1 MAAGAAETMRA
12 LPPGHRAPRGR
23 DITIL
28 EALDDPNLLGAGFRE
43 AGSWTHWRVALA
55 ALFGLPMTA
64 ATAAVFGEHT
74 GRASPPREPVREA
87 WFIVGRRGGKSRM
100 AAAVA
105 VYLACF
111 RDYRAVLAPRRAGHA
126 RRHRRRPPAG
136 PQCLPVRGGLL
147 DGSPMLARL
156 IERRTAD
163 AIDLTNGVT
172 IEVHTAS
179 FRSVRGYT
187 VVGAVLDEVAFWR
200 SEDSANPDREIV
212 EALRPAMATVP
223 GALLVAISSPYAR
236 RGVLWDA
243 YRRHYR
249 QDGDVLVWQAPTQT
263 MNPAVPARVIADAY
277 AADAAVAV
285 AEYGAEF
292 RSDLEAFVPRE
303 VVDACTITGRHSL
316 SPQAHV
322 AYTAFVDPS
331 GGSAD
336 SFTLAIAHRAGHGE
350 DQDEVVIDAVEE
362 RRAPCN
368 PADVVAEFSV
378 LLRAYEITRVTGDRY
393 AGEWPREAF
402 RRQGITYDPADRPK
416 SDLYTDLLPRL
427 TSRRVAL
434 LNHPRLSAQLCA
446 LERRTGRSGRDTID
460 HPPGGH
466 DDLANAVAGVVVL
479 AGAAARN
486 SFLFFDAP
494 DQAPRGYL
502 DQIKEAMPAY
512 FDRGIAANPALQCG
526 NCANRTVD
534 GWCRLQGFTVT
545 PALPACELYEPIPA
559 SRIPGR

>member
-1 MAAGAAETMRA
+1 V
-12 LPPGHRAPRGR
+12 
-23 DITIL
+23 TIL
-28 EALDDPNLLGAGFRE
+28 EALDDPHLLGAGFRE
-43 AGSWTHWRVALA
+43 AGSWARWRVALA

-64 ATAAVFGEHT
+64 AAAAVFGEHT
-74 GRASPPREPVREA
+74 GRASPPLEPVREA

-111 RDYRAVLAPRRAGHA
+111 RDYRAVLAPSERGTLALIAADRQQA
-126 RRHRRRPPAG
+126 RTVFRYVGA
-136 PQCLPVRGGLL
+136 LL

-163 AIDLTNGVT
+163 SIELANDVT

-212 EALRPAMATVP
+212 DALRPAMATVP

-236 RGVLWDA
+236 RGLLWDA

-249 QDGDVLVWQAPTQT
+249 QDGDVLVWQAPTQI
-263 MNPAVPARVIADAY
+263 MNPVVPARVIADAY
-277 AADAAVAV
+277 AADAAVAA

-303 VVDACTITGRHSL
+303 VVDACTVPGRRSL
-316 SPQAHV
+316 PPQAHV

-336 SFTLAIAHRAGHGE
+336 SFTLAIAHRAGPGE
-350 DQDEVVIDAVEE
+350 EEDAVVIDAVEE

-368 PADVVAEFSV
+368 PADVVAEFAA

-402 RRQGITYDPADRPK
+402 RRHGIAYEPADRPK

-434 LNHPRLSAQLCA
+434 PDHPRLSAQLCA

-466 DDLANAVAGVVVL
+466 DDLANAVAGAVVL
-479 AGAAARN
+479 AVAGVGN

-494 DQAPRGYL
+494 AQEPRGYG
-502 DQIKEAMPAY
+502 DQITEAMAAY
-512 FDRGIAANPALQCG
+512 FDRGIAANPAMQCG
-526 NCANRTVD
+526 TCVNMTAD
-534 GWCRLQGFTVT
+534 GQCRLRGFTVT
-545 PALPACELYEPIPA
+545 PALPACEFYEPIPA
-559 SRIPGR
+559 DRFSRGT

>member
-1 MAAGAAETMRA
+1 
-12 LPPGHRAPRGR
+12 
-23 DITIL
+23 
-28 EALDDPNLLGAGFRE
+28 
-43 AGSWTHWRVALA
+43 
-55 ALFGLPMTA
+55 
-64 ATAAVFGEHT
+64 
-74 GRASPPREPVREA
+74 
-87 WFIVGRRGGKSRM
+87 
-100 AAAVA
+100 
-105 VYLACF
+105 
-111 RDYRAVLAPRRAGHA
+111 
-126 RRHRRRPPAG
+126 
-136 PQCLPVRGGLL
+136 
-147 DGSPMLARL
+147 MLARL

-243 YRRHYR
+243 YRRHYGH
-249 QDGDVLVWQAPTQT
+249 DGDVLVWQAPTQT
-263 MNPAVPARVIADAY
+263 MNPAVPAQVIADAY
-277 AADAAVAV
+277 AADAAVAA

-303 VVDACTITGRHSL
+303 VVDACTVPGLRSL
-316 SPQAHV
+316 PPQAHV
-322 AYTAFVDPS
+322 AYSAFVDPS

-336 SFTLAIAHRAGHGE
+336 SFTLAIAHRSGHGKEE
-350 DQDEVVIDAVEE
+350 DTLVIDVVEE

-368 PADVVAEFSV
+368 PAEVVAEFAT
-378 LLRAYEITRVTGDRY
+378 LLKAYEITRVTGDRY

-402 RRQGITYDPADRPK
+402 RRQGIAYEPADRPK

-427 TSRRVAL
+427 TSRRVSL
-434 LNHPRLSAQLCA
+434 LDHPRLSTQLCA

-466 DDLANAVAGVVVL
+466 DDLANAVAGSVVL

-494 DQAPRGYL
+494 EEAPRGYL
-502 DQIKEAMPAY
+502 DQIKEAMPAC
-512 FDRGIAANPALQCG
+512 FDRGFTGNPAAQCG

-534 GWCRLQGFTVT
+534 GLCRLRQLTVQ
-545 PALPACELYEPIPA
+545 PALPGCELHEPIPPEWFRA
-559 SRIPGR
+559 

>member
-1 MAAGAAETMRA
+1 V
-12 LPPGHRAPRGR
+12 
-23 DITIL
+23 TIL
-28 EALDDPNLLGAGFRE
+28 EALDDPHLLGAGFRD
-43 AGSWTHWRVALA
+43 AGSWTRWRVALA

-64 ATAAVFGEHT
+64 EAAAVFDEHT
-74 GRASPPREPVREA
+74 GRASSPPEPAREA

-111 RDYRAVLAPRRAGHA
+111 RDYRPILAPGERGTLALIAADRQQA
-126 RRHRRRPPAG
+126 RTVFRYVGA
-136 PQCLPVRGGLL
+136 LL

-163 AIDLTNGVT
+163 SIDLANDVT

-212 EALRPAMATVP
+212 DALRPAMATVP

-249 QDGDVLVWQAPTQT
+249 QDGDVLVWQAPTQI
-263 MNPAVPARVIADAY
+263 MNPVVPARVIADAY
-277 AADAAVAV
+277 AADAAVAA

-303 VVDACTITGRHSL
+303 VVDACTVPGRRAL
-316 SPQAHV
+316 PPRAHV

-336 SFTLAIAHRAGHGE
+336 SFTLAIAHRAGDGE
-350 DQDEVVIDAVEE
+350 EEDEVVIDAVEE

-368 PADVVAEFSV
+368 PADVVAEFAA

-402 RRQGITYDPADRPK
+402 RRYAIAYDCADRPK
-416 SDLYTDLLPRL
+416 SELYRELLPRL
-427 TSRRVAL
+427 TSRRVTL
-434 LNHPRLSAQLCA
+434 PDHPRLSAQLCA

-466 DDLANAVAGVVVL
+466 EKR
-479 AGAAARN
+479 AR
-486 SFLFFDAP
+486 FLSNPPITTFRERSRSTP
-494 DQAPRGYL
+494 EPPR
-502 DQIKEAMPAY
+502 
-512 FDRGIAANPALQCG
+512 DR
-526 NCANRTVD
+526 
-534 GWCRLQGFTVT
+534 
-545 PALPACELYEPIPA
+545 
-559 SRIPGR
+559 

>member
-1 MAAGAAETMRA
+1 V
-12 LPPGHRAPRGR
+12 
-23 DITIL
+23 TIL
-28 EALDDPNLLGAGFRE
+28 EALDDPRLLGAGFRE
-43 AGSWTHWRVALA
+43 AGSWKRWRVALA
-55 ALFGLPMTA
+55 ALLGLPMTA
-64 ATAAVFGEHT
+64 DAAAIFREHT
-74 GRASPPREPVREA
+74 GRALPPTEPAREA

-111 RDYRAVLAPRRAGHA
+111 RDYRGILAPGERGTLAVIAADRQQA
-126 RRHRRRPPAG
+126 RSVFRY
-136 PQCLPVRGGLL
+136 VGGLL

-243 YRRHYR
+243 YRRHYGH
-249 QDGDVLVWQAPTQT
+249 DSDVLVWQASTQT
-263 MNPAVPARVIADAY
+263 MNPVVPARVIADAY

-292 RSDLEAFVPRE
+292 RSDLEAFVPHE
-303 VVDACTITGRHSL
+303 VVDACTVPGRRSL
-316 SPQAHV
+316 PPQAQFTHRG
-322 AYTAFVDPS
+322 FVDPS

-336 SFTLAIAHRAGHGE
+336 SFTLAIAHRSGHGE
-350 DQDEVVIDAVEE
+350 EEDTVVIDVVEE

-368 PADVVAEFSV
+368 PAEVVAEFAT
-378 LLRAYEITRVTGDRY
+378 LLKAYEITRVTGDRY

-402 RRQGITYDPADRPK
+402 RRHGIAYEPADRPK

-434 LNHPRLSAQLCA
+434 PDHPRLTAQLCA

-466 DDLANAVAGVVVL
+466 DDLANAVAGAVVL
-479 AGAAARN
+479 AGAVATN
-486 SFLFFDAP
+486 SFLFCDAP
-494 DQAPRGYL
+494 AQAPRGYL
-502 DQIKEAMPAY
+502 DQITEAMPEY
-512 FDRGIAANPALQCG
+512 FDRGLAANSALQCG
-526 NCANRTVD
+526 TCVNRRAD
-534 GWCRLQGFTVT
+534 GWCRPRQFTVT
-545 PALPACELYEPIPA
+545 PALPACEFYEPIPA
-559 SRIPGR
+559 SRSPET